1 MPAALTPSSS
11 AEIICISPPPLRTTS
26 TNVGTK
32 RKRASGGS
40 SLRPPLSVKTN
51 VSSSSFRSTPHSHR
65 DGAERYASPSY
76 TNKGKGVL
84 SIHSRTNEVIVL
96 DDEEPAPLAINV
108 ADQWDPSAA
117 TTLPRPR
124 GFSPS
129 IELKD
134 QAYRARNAYDAKEAL
149 QTGKRKIRKEDVK
162 KAGEEMLERGREAVT
177 AKMVGIIYERIVH
190 GYKEAERKMSTLG
203 KDSNPITNSDL
214 YTRTDHFVSAA
225 TGHQVSN
232 RGGGSSGAA
241 TYWSVR
247 TAKMEEQARE
257 KVCLCLSGHGPGHR
271 EYTFG
276 GVSPRCYS
284 Y

>member
-1 MPAALTPSSS
+1 
-11 AEIICISPPPLRTTS
+11 
-26 TNVGTK
+26 
-32 RKRASGGS
+32 
-40 SLRPPLSVKTN
+40 
-51 VSSSSFRSTPHSHR
+51 
-65 DGAERYASPSY
+65 
-76 TNKGKGVL
+76 
-84 SIHSRTNEVIVL
+84 VIVL

-117 TTLPRPR
+117 TTLSRPR

-284 Y
+284 YRRGQKSDLLKGLLFYINGSTGPRVSNLQVQHLITSHGGRFVYVSLIRSSST